1 MMISVL
7 PIPAFEDN
15 YIWLLHN
22 GNDAIVVDPGDATP
36 VYLTLEKMALD
47 LKAILITHHH
57 HDHIGGVDALLN
69 SFPECHVYAPNGD
82 RYPFRHQSVM
92 DGDFIAPFMM
102 NIYFKVFHTPGHTVD
117 HIVYYCESENL
128 LFCGDTL
135 FSAGCGRLFEG
146 TAEQMYQ
153 SLMRLG
159 ALPDDTLVYC
169 THEYTKHNLRFA
181 QTVEPENV
189 DLKKRIQAVDEL
201 RLYQKPSL
209 PSNIRL
215 ERLTNPFLRCDSLEI
230 RQHLDK
236 KSASDLEVFT
246 ALRQARNHF

>member
-1 MMISVL
+1 MMRIL

-36 VYLTLEKMALD
+36 VFLTLEKMALD

-57 HDHIGGVDALLN
+57 NDHIGGVNTLLN
-69 SFPECHVYAPNGD
+69 RFPDCHVYAPNAD
-82 RYPFRHQSVM
+82 HYPFRHQSVM
-92 DGDFIAPFMM
+92 EGDTIALTIF
-102 NIYFKVFHTPGHTVD
+102 NIYFKVMHTPGHTLD
-117 HIVYYCESENL
+117 HVVYYNDSENL

-146 TAEQMYQ
+146 TPEQMFT
-153 SLMRLG
+153 SLDRLS
-159 ALPDDTLVYC
+159 ALPEQTMVYC
-169 THEYTKHNLRFA
+169 THEYTQHNLRFA
-181 QTVEPENV
+181 QSVEPNNEA
-189 DLKKRIQAVDEL
+189 LRQRIEAVNEL

-209 PSNIRL
+209 PSSIGL
-215 ERLTNPFLRCDSLEI
+215 ERLTNPFLRTHSAEI
-230 RQHLDK
+230 QQKLHLQHHDNIAIF
-236 KSASDLEVFT
+236 S